1 MRMAVDVLACVV
13 MPQRVLGSK
22 PFGSASSEE
31 NPAFIARLCL
41 AYLPADFCVSG
52 LAAAKTLV

>member
-1 MRMAVDVLACVV
+1 

-22 PFGSASSEE
+22 PFGSASPEE
-31 NPAFIARLCL
+31 NAAFIAHKGQ

-52 LAAAKTLV
+52 LAAVKTLV